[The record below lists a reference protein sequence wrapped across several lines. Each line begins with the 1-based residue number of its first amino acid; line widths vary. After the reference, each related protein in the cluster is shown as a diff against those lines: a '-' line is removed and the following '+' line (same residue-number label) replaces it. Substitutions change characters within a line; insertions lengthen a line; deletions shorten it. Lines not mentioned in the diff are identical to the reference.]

1 MKVLEKARLHA
12 EDLAYY
18 IQHRER
24 LVRSGHSK
32 LDNIDQQIAEE
43 LSSLKEIAEVVCRDL
58 RDELRYVQER
68 LPYLSTSKGR
78 READ

>member
-43 LSSLKEIAEVVCRDL
+43 LTILKEIAEVVCRDL
-58 RDELRYVQER
+58 VNEQDKE
-68 LPYLSTSKGR
+68 
-78 READ
+78 